1 MSPHDLYWEN
11 KIGKRKW
18 SLAMAMN
25 QLITLLNVTNFNVMV
40 LEVIYEVFHILNGGF
55 EIK

>member
-1 MSPHDLYWEN
+1 
-11 KIGKRKW
+11 
-18 SLAMAMN
+18 MAMN